1 MANSGVAII
10 TGASQGIGAA
20 TARALS
26 AQGVRVVVGYLQEAT
41 GQQERLAQELVAELE
56 AQGSDALAVP
66 ADVRQPAECEAL
78 VQRTLEQ
85 WGTLTVLV
93 NNAGITRD
101 RTFLKMTPE
110 EWAEVFA
117 VNLDGAVHCTR
128 AALPALIQAGYGR
141 IINVSSVVALSGNF
155 GQTNY
160 AASKAALIGF
170 TKSLALEVARK
181 GITVNAVAPGFID
194 TPMTAAL
201 PPEVREQV
209 TARIPMGRFGRPEEV
224 AALIAF
230 LTSPAANYVTGQVIS
245 VNGGL
250 YL

>member
-1 MANSGVAII
+1 MVHPGVAIV
-10 TGASQGIGAA
+10 TGASQGLGAA
-20 TARALS
+20 TVRAL
-26 AQGVRVVVGYLQEAT
+26 AGQGLAVVAGYLPEET
-41 GQQERLAQELVAELE
+41 GQQERLAQSLVAELA
-56 AQGSDALAVP
+56 AQGAEALAVP
-66 ADVRQPAECEAL
+66 ADVRRPAECEAL
-78 VQRTLEQ
+78 VQQTLDR

-110 EWAEVFA
+110 EWDEVFA

-128 AALPALIQAGYGR
+128 AALPAMIQAGYGR
-141 IINVSSVVALSGNF
+141 IVNVSSVVALSGNF

-194 TPMTAAL
+194 TPMTASL

-209 TARIPMGRFGRPEEV
+209 TARIPLGRFGRPEEV

-230 LTSPAANYVTGQVIS
+230 LTSPAASYITGQVIS